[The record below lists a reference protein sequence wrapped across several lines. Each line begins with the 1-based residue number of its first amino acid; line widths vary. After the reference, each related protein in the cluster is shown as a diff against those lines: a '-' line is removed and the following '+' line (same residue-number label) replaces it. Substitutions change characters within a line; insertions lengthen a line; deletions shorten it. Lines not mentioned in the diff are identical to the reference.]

1 MKKAISVCFALVLSF
16 AGSLTGRIT
25 RVYMDYTA
33 NPLMYEP
40 PYESWQEELKL
51 DFIINGSGIIICI
64 IIILVLKVLI
74 KKERYI

>member
-1 MKKAISVCFALVLSF
+1 MKKAISVCFALMLSF

-33 NPLMYEP
+33 NPLMFAP
-40 PYESWQEELKL
+40 PFESWQEELKL
-51 DFIINGSGIIICI
+51 DFIIYGSGIIICMIAI
-64 IIILVLKVLI
+64 IVLKLLI

>member
-33 NPLMYEP
+33 NPLMYAP